1 MCFISCCIFVM
12 CYMTCFAP
20 LFLLFLILFLSDP
33 FYFSM
38 SSKAASSVLDKAV
51 SSCAIVP
58 VVLHMDAM
66 YFPLL

>member
-38 SSKAASSVLDKAV
+38 SSKAASSVLDKGV